1 MRNSIKHVLLAAYTN
16 SVTWIRSPR
25 VWFVLLIQC
34 IMCYGGLYELG
45 NSLHQFGWKITPVEC
60 FLFIA
65 SRQRLLTGTL
75 FLVFISEIP
84 PQCGF
89 HHFQWIRTTRSCWVY
104 GCALYCYLMVL
115 VMLLSLTVV
124 SCLSFAGHLQWS
136 TQWSD
141 SLRVAKGI
149 PESMSI
155 IPVVIRSRFSPV
167 GAYFAF
173 VLLTGSYWSVSYT
186 HLDVYKRQVLAG
198 ADILLTKRQINVSY
212 SPDHEQIVYD
222 GMMTMPGILE
232 MAGADIQGDAVQ
244 ELTTKNWDEV
254 VAFLGYV
261 PGMPTW
267 IPDGWVLDE
276 YYCAIFKNFS
286 IFDVTYSCQGFNEY
300 LAYSIEHYYGSEP
313 LHGTFEQ
320 DGIGYETFT
329 ATGQRLSLIHI

>member
-1 MRNSIKHVLLAAYTN
+1 MDSSKREAQNQLEAIKQSILDGRLTHGQICDALAEEIKKELQKSAEEVDIEYVLACQ
-16 SVTWIRSPR
+16 R
-25 VWFVLLIQC
+25 LIA
-34 IMCYGGLYELG
+34 
-45 NSLHQFGWKITPVEC
+45 SLHPKKAAQAESHAEHNFQAAHAKLQQEKHSVQKGRKRAIRYGFAVA
-60 FLFIA
+60 FL
-65 SRQRLLTGTL
+65 
-75 FLVFISEIP
+75 LV
-84 PQCGF
+84 
-89 HHFQWIRTTRSCWVY
+89 
-104 GCALYCYLMVL
+104 
-115 VMLLSLTVV
+115 
-124 SCLSFAGHLQWS
+124 
-136 TQWSD
+136 
-141 SLRVAKGI
+141 
-149 PESMSI
+149 
-155 IPVVIRSRFSPV
+155 
-167 GAYFAF
+167 
-173 VLLTGSYWSVSYT
+173 
-186 HLDVYKRQVLAG
+186 VLAG
-198 ADILLTKRQINVSY
+198 ADILLTKRQINVSH

-222 GMMTMPGILE
+222 GMMTIPGILE

-329 ATGQRLSLIHI
+329 ATGQRLYITSNTGSSVILWHDGSNVNSVIGPVAADELIHMVESIEEGKD

>member
-1 MRNSIKHVLLAAYTN
+1 MDSSKREAQNQLEAIKQSILDGRLTHGQICDALAEEIKKELQKSAEEVDIEYVLACQ
-16 SVTWIRSPR
+16 R
-25 VWFVLLIQC
+25 LIA
-34 IMCYGGLYELG
+34 
-45 NSLHQFGWKITPVEC
+45 SLHPKKAAQAESHAEHNFQAAHAKLQQEKHSVQKGRKRAISYGFAVA
-60 FLFIA
+60 FL
-65 SRQRLLTGTL
+65 
-75 FLVFISEIP
+75 LV
-84 PQCGF
+84 
-89 HHFQWIRTTRSCWVY
+89 
-104 GCALYCYLMVL
+104 
-115 VMLLSLTVV
+115 
-124 SCLSFAGHLQWS
+124 
-136 TQWSD
+136 
-141 SLRVAKGI
+141 
-149 PESMSI
+149 
-155 IPVVIRSRFSPV
+155 
-167 GAYFAF
+167 
-173 VLLTGSYWSVSYT
+173 
-186 HLDVYKRQVLAG
+186 VLAG

-329 ATGQRLSLIHI
+329 ATGQRLYITSNTGSSVILWHNGSNVNSVIGPVAADELIHMVESIEEGKD

>member
-1 MRNSIKHVLLAAYTN
+1 MDSSKREAQNQLEAIKQSILDGRLTHGQICDALAEEIKKELQKSAEEVDIEYVLACQ
-16 SVTWIRSPR
+16 R
-25 VWFVLLIQC
+25 LIA
-34 IMCYGGLYELG
+34 
-45 NSLHQFGWKITPVEC
+45 SLHSKEAAQAESHAEHNFEVAHAKLQQEKHSVQKGRKRAIRYGFAVA
-60 FLFIA
+60 FL
-65 SRQRLLTGTL
+65 
-75 FLVFISEIP
+75 LV
-84 PQCGF
+84 
-89 HHFQWIRTTRSCWVY
+89 
-104 GCALYCYLMVL
+104 
-115 VMLLSLTVV
+115 
-124 SCLSFAGHLQWS
+124 
-136 TQWSD
+136 
-141 SLRVAKGI
+141 
-149 PESMSI
+149 
-155 IPVVIRSRFSPV
+155 
-167 GAYFAF
+167 
-173 VLLTGSYWSVSYT
+173 
-186 HLDVYKRQVLAG
+186 VLAG

-300 LAYSIEHYYGSEP
+300 LAYSIEHYYGSEL

-320 DGIGYETFT
+320 DGIGHEAVT
-329 ATGQRLSLIHI
+329 ATGQQLYITSNTGSSVILWHDGSNVNSVIGPVAADELIHMVESIEEGTDTP

>member
-1 MRNSIKHVLLAAYTN
+1 MDSSKREAQTQLEAIKQSILDGRLTHGQICDALAEEIKKELQKSAEEVDIEYVLACQ
-16 SVTWIRSPR
+16 R
-25 VWFVLLIQC
+25 LIA
-34 IMCYGGLYELG
+34 
-45 NSLHQFGWKITPVEC
+45 SLHSKEAAQAESHAEHNFEVAHAKLQQEKHSVQKGRKRAIRYGFAVA
-60 FLFIA
+60 FL
-65 SRQRLLTGTL
+65 
-75 FLVFISEIP
+75 LV
-84 PQCGF
+84 
-89 HHFQWIRTTRSCWVY
+89 
-104 GCALYCYLMVL
+104 
-115 VMLLSLTVV
+115 
-124 SCLSFAGHLQWS
+124 
-136 TQWSD
+136 
-141 SLRVAKGI
+141 
-149 PESMSI
+149 
-155 IPVVIRSRFSPV
+155 
-167 GAYFAF
+167 
-173 VLLTGSYWSVSYT
+173 
-186 HLDVYKRQVLAG
+186 VLAG

-300 LAYSIEHYYGSEP
+300 LAYSIEHYYGSEL

-320 DGIGYETFT
+320 DGIGHEAVT
-329 ATGQRLSLIHI
+329 ATGQQLYITSNTGSSVILWHDGSNVNSVIGPVAADELIHMIESMKEGKGSP

>member
-1 MRNSIKHVLLAAYTN
+1 MDSSKREAQTQLEAIKQSILDGRLTHGQICDALAEEIKKELQKSAEEVDIEYVLACQ
-16 SVTWIRSPR
+16 R
-25 VWFVLLIQC
+25 LIA
-34 IMCYGGLYELG
+34 
-45 NSLHQFGWKITPVEC
+45 SLHPKKAAQAESHAEHNFEAAHAKLQQEKHSVQKGRKRAIRYGFAVA
-60 FLFIA
+60 FL
-65 SRQRLLTGTL
+65 
-75 FLVFISEIP
+75 LV
-84 PQCGF
+84 
-89 HHFQWIRTTRSCWVY
+89 
-104 GCALYCYLMVL
+104 
-115 VMLLSLTVV
+115 
-124 SCLSFAGHLQWS
+124 
-136 TQWSD
+136 
-141 SLRVAKGI
+141 
-149 PESMSI
+149 
-155 IPVVIRSRFSPV
+155 
-167 GAYFAF
+167 
-173 VLLTGSYWSVSYT
+173 
-186 HLDVYKRQVLAG
+186 VLAG

-329 ATGQRLSLIHI
+329 ATGQRLYITSNTGSSVILWHNGSNVNSVIGPVAADELIHMVESIEEGKD

>member
-1 MRNSIKHVLLAAYTN
+1 MDSSKREAQTQLEAIKQSILDGRLTHGQICDALAEEIKKELQKSAEEVDIEYVLACQ
-16 SVTWIRSPR
+16 R
-25 VWFVLLIQC
+25 LIA
-34 IMCYGGLYELG
+34 
-45 NSLHQFGWKITPVEC
+45 SLHSKEAAQAESHAEHNFEVAHAKLQQEKHSVQKGRKRAIRYGFAVA
-60 FLFIA
+60 FL
-65 SRQRLLTGTL
+65 
-75 FLVFISEIP
+75 LV
-84 PQCGF
+84 
-89 HHFQWIRTTRSCWVY
+89 
-104 GCALYCYLMVL
+104 
-115 VMLLSLTVV
+115 
-124 SCLSFAGHLQWS
+124 
-136 TQWSD
+136 
-141 SLRVAKGI
+141 
-149 PESMSI
+149 
-155 IPVVIRSRFSPV
+155 
-167 GAYFAF
+167 
-173 VLLTGSYWSVSYT
+173 
-186 HLDVYKRQVLAG
+186 VLAG

-300 LAYSIEHYYGSEP
+300 LAYSIEHYYGSEL

-320 DGIGYETFT
+320 DGIGHEAVT
-329 ATGQRLSLIHI
+329 ATGQQLYITSNTGSSVILWHDGSNVNSVIGPVAADELIHMVESIEEGKDTP

>member
-1 MRNSIKHVLLAAYTN
+1 MDSSKREAQNQLEAIKQSILDGRLTHGQICDALAEEIKKELQKSAEEVDIEYVLACQ
-16 SVTWIRSPR
+16 R
-25 VWFVLLIQC
+25 LIA
-34 IMCYGGLYELG
+34 
-45 NSLHQFGWKITPVEC
+45 SLHPKKAAQAESHAEHNFQAAHAKLQQEKHSVQKGRKRAIRYGFAVA
-60 FLFIA
+60 FL
-65 SRQRLLTGTL
+65 
-75 FLVFISEIP
+75 LV
-84 PQCGF
+84 
-89 HHFQWIRTTRSCWVY
+89 
-104 GCALYCYLMVL
+104 
-115 VMLLSLTVV
+115 
-124 SCLSFAGHLQWS
+124 
-136 TQWSD
+136 
-141 SLRVAKGI
+141 
-149 PESMSI
+149 
-155 IPVVIRSRFSPV
+155 
-167 GAYFAF
+167 
-173 VLLTGSYWSVSYT
+173 
-186 HLDVYKRQVLAG
+186 VLAG

-329 ATGQRLSLIHI
+329 ATGQHLYITSNTGSSVILWHNGSNVNSVIGPVAADELIHMVESIEEGKD

>member
-1 MRNSIKHVLLAAYTN
+1 MDSSKREAQTQLEAIKQSILDGRLTHGQICDALAEEIKKELQKSAEEVDIEYVLACQ
-16 SVTWIRSPR
+16 R
-25 VWFVLLIQC
+25 LIA
-34 IMCYGGLYELG
+34 
-45 NSLHQFGWKITPVEC
+45 SLHSKEAAQAESHAEHNFEVAHAKLRQEKHSVQKGRKRAIRYGFAVA
-60 FLFIA
+60 FL
-65 SRQRLLTGTL
+65 
-75 FLVFISEIP
+75 LV
-84 PQCGF
+84 
-89 HHFQWIRTTRSCWVY
+89 
-104 GCALYCYLMVL
+104 
-115 VMLLSLTVV
+115 
-124 SCLSFAGHLQWS
+124 
-136 TQWSD
+136 
-141 SLRVAKGI
+141 
-149 PESMSI
+149 
-155 IPVVIRSRFSPV
+155 
-167 GAYFAF
+167 
-173 VLLTGSYWSVSYT
+173 
-186 HLDVYKRQVLAG
+186 VLAG

-320 DGIGYETFT
+320 DEIGYEAVT
-329 ATGQRLSLIHI
+329 ATGQRLYITSNTGSSVILWHDGSNVNSVIGPVAADELIHMVESIEEGKD

>member
-1 MRNSIKHVLLAAYTN
+1 MDSSKREAQTQLEAIKQSILDGRLTHGQICDALAEEIKKELQKSAEEVDIEYVLACQ
-16 SVTWIRSPR
+16 R
-25 VWFVLLIQC
+25 LIA
-34 IMCYGGLYELG
+34 
-45 NSLHQFGWKITPVEC
+45 SLHSKEAARTESHAEHNFEAAHAKLRQEKHSVQKGRKRAIRYGFAVA
-60 FLFIA
+60 FL
-65 SRQRLLTGTL
+65 
-75 FLVFISEIP
+75 LV
-84 PQCGF
+84 
-89 HHFQWIRTTRSCWVY
+89 
-104 GCALYCYLMVL
+104 
-115 VMLLSLTVV
+115 
-124 SCLSFAGHLQWS
+124 
-136 TQWSD
+136 
-141 SLRVAKGI
+141 
-149 PESMSI
+149 
-155 IPVVIRSRFSPV
+155 
-167 GAYFAF
+167 
-173 VLLTGSYWSVSYT
+173 
-186 HLDVYKRQVLAG
+186 VLAG

-232 MAGADIQGDAVQ
+232 MAGADIQGDSVK

-329 ATGQRLSLIHI
+329 ATGQRLYITSNTGSSVILWHNGSNVNSVIGPVAADELIHMVESIEEGKD

>member
-1 MRNSIKHVLLAAYTN
+1 MDSSKREAQNQLEAIKQSILDGRLTHGQICDALAEEIKKELQKSAEEVDIEYVLACQ
-16 SVTWIRSPR
+16 R
-25 VWFVLLIQC
+25 LIA
-34 IMCYGGLYELG
+34 
-45 NSLHQFGWKITPVEC
+45 SLHSKEAAQAESHAEHNFEVAHAKLRQEKHSVQKGRKRAIRYGFAVA
-60 FLFIA
+60 FL
-65 SRQRLLTGTL
+65 
-75 FLVFISEIP
+75 LV
-84 PQCGF
+84 
-89 HHFQWIRTTRSCWVY
+89 
-104 GCALYCYLMVL
+104 
-115 VMLLSLTVV
+115 
-124 SCLSFAGHLQWS
+124 
-136 TQWSD
+136 
-141 SLRVAKGI
+141 
-149 PESMSI
+149 
-155 IPVVIRSRFSPV
+155 
-167 GAYFAF
+167 
-173 VLLTGSYWSVSYT
+173 
-186 HLDVYKRQVLAG
+186 VLAG
-198 ADILLTKRQINVSY
+198 ADILLTKRQINVSH

-329 ATGQRLSLIHI
+329 ATGQRLYITSNTGSSVILWHDNSNVNSITGPVAADDLIHMVESIEEGKDSP

>member
-1 MRNSIKHVLLAAYTN
+1 MDSSKREAQTQLEAIKQSILDGRLTHGQICDALAEEIKKELQKSAEEVDIEYVLACQ
-16 SVTWIRSPR
+16 R
-25 VWFVLLIQC
+25 LIA
-34 IMCYGGLYELG
+34 
-45 NSLHQFGWKITPVEC
+45 SLHPKKAAQAESHAEHNFQAAHAKLQQEKHSVQKGRKRAIRYGFAVA
-60 FLFIA
+60 FL
-65 SRQRLLTGTL
+65 
-75 FLVFISEIP
+75 LV
-84 PQCGF
+84 
-89 HHFQWIRTTRSCWVY
+89 
-104 GCALYCYLMVL
+104 
-115 VMLLSLTVV
+115 
-124 SCLSFAGHLQWS
+124 
-136 TQWSD
+136 
-141 SLRVAKGI
+141 
-149 PESMSI
+149 
-155 IPVVIRSRFSPV
+155 
-167 GAYFAF
+167 
-173 VLLTGSYWSVSYT
+173 
-186 HLDVYKRQVLAG
+186 VLAG

-300 LAYSIEHYYGSEP
+300 LAYSIEHYYGSEL

-320 DGIGYETFT
+320 DGIGHEAVT
-329 ATGQRLSLIHI
+329 ATGQQLYITSNTGSSVILWHDGSNVNSVIGPVAADELIHMVESIEEGKD

>member
-1 MRNSIKHVLLAAYTN
+1 MDSSKREAQTQLEAIKQSILDGRLTHGQICDALAEEIKKELQKSAEEVDIEYVLACQ
-16 SVTWIRSPR
+16 R
-25 VWFVLLIQC
+25 LIA
-34 IMCYGGLYELG
+34 
-45 NSLHQFGWKITPVEC
+45 SLHSKEAAQAESHAEHNFEVAHAKLRQEKHSVQKGRKRAIRYGFAVA
-60 FLFIA
+60 FL
-65 SRQRLLTGTL
+65 
-75 FLVFISEIP
+75 LV
-84 PQCGF
+84 
-89 HHFQWIRTTRSCWVY
+89 
-104 GCALYCYLMVL
+104 
-115 VMLLSLTVV
+115 
-124 SCLSFAGHLQWS
+124 
-136 TQWSD
+136 
-141 SLRVAKGI
+141 
-149 PESMSI
+149 
-155 IPVVIRSRFSPV
+155 
-167 GAYFAF
+167 
-173 VLLTGSYWSVSYT
+173 
-186 HLDVYKRQVLAG
+186 VLAG

-300 LAYSIEHYYGSEP
+300 LAYSIEHYYGSEL

-320 DGIGYETFT
+320 DEIGHEAVT
-329 ATGQRLSLIHI
+329 ATGQQLYITSNTGSSVILWHDNSNVNSITGPVAADDLIHMVESIEEGKHSP

>member
-1 MRNSIKHVLLAAYTN
+1 MDSSKREAQTQLEAIKQSILDGRLTHGQICDALAEEIKKELQKSAEEVDIEYVLACQ
-16 SVTWIRSPR
+16 R
-25 VWFVLLIQC
+25 LIA
-34 IMCYGGLYELG
+34 
-45 NSLHQFGWKITPVEC
+45 SLHSKEAAQAESHAEHNFEVAHAKLQQEKHSVQKGRKRAIRYGFAVA
-60 FLFIA
+60 FL
-65 SRQRLLTGTL
+65 
-75 FLVFISEIP
+75 LV
-84 PQCGF
+84 
-89 HHFQWIRTTRSCWVY
+89 
-104 GCALYCYLMVL
+104 
-115 VMLLSLTVV
+115 
-124 SCLSFAGHLQWS
+124 
-136 TQWSD
+136 
-141 SLRVAKGI
+141 
-149 PESMSI
+149 
-155 IPVVIRSRFSPV
+155 
-167 GAYFAF
+167 
-173 VLLTGSYWSVSYT
+173 
-186 HLDVYKRQVLAG
+186 VLAG

-329 ATGQRLSLIHI
+329 ATGQRLYITSNTGSSVILWHNGSNVNSVIGPVAADELIHMVESMKEGKGSP

>member
-1 MRNSIKHVLLAAYTN
+1 MDSSKREAQTQLEAIKQSILDGRLTHGQICDALAEEIKKELQKSAEEVDIEYVLACQ
-16 SVTWIRSPR
+16 R
-25 VWFVLLIQC
+25 LIA
-34 IMCYGGLYELG
+34 
-45 NSLHQFGWKITPVEC
+45 SLHPKKAAQAESHAEHNFQAAHAKLQQEKHSVQKGRKRAIRYGFAVA
-60 FLFIA
+60 FL
-65 SRQRLLTGTL
+65 
-75 FLVFISEIP
+75 LV
-84 PQCGF
+84 
-89 HHFQWIRTTRSCWVY
+89 
-104 GCALYCYLMVL
+104 
-115 VMLLSLTVV
+115 
-124 SCLSFAGHLQWS
+124 
-136 TQWSD
+136 
-141 SLRVAKGI
+141 
-149 PESMSI
+149 
-155 IPVVIRSRFSPV
+155 
-167 GAYFAF
+167 
-173 VLLTGSYWSVSYT
+173 
-186 HLDVYKRQVLAG
+186 VLAG

-320 DGIGYETFT
+320 DEIGYETFT
-329 ATGQRLSLIHI
+329 ATGQRLYITSNTGSSVILWHDGSNVNSVIGPVAADELIHMVESIEEGKD

>member
-1 MRNSIKHVLLAAYTN
+1 MDSSKREAQNQLEAIKQSILDGRLTHGQICDALAEEIKEELQKSAEEVDIEYVLACQ
-16 SVTWIRSPR
+16 R
-25 VWFVLLIQC
+25 LIA
-34 IMCYGGLYELG
+34 
-45 NSLHQFGWKITPVEC
+45 SLHPKKAAQAESHAEHNFQAAHAKLQQEKHSVQKGRKRAIRYGFAVA
-60 FLFIA
+60 FL
-65 SRQRLLTGTL
+65 
-75 FLVFISEIP
+75 LV
-84 PQCGF
+84 
-89 HHFQWIRTTRSCWVY
+89 
-104 GCALYCYLMVL
+104 
-115 VMLLSLTVV
+115 
-124 SCLSFAGHLQWS
+124 
-136 TQWSD
+136 
-141 SLRVAKGI
+141 
-149 PESMSI
+149 
-155 IPVVIRSRFSPV
+155 
-167 GAYFAF
+167 
-173 VLLTGSYWSVSYT
+173 
-186 HLDVYKRQVLAG
+186 VLAG

-329 ATGQRLSLIHI
+329 ATGQRLYITSNTGSSVILWHNGSNVNSVIGPVAADELIHMVESIEEGKD

>member
-1 MRNSIKHVLLAAYTN
+1 MDSSKREAQNQLEAIKQSILDGRLTHGQICDALAEEIKKELQKSAEEVDIEYVLACQ
-16 SVTWIRSPR
+16 R
-25 VWFVLLIQC
+25 LIA
-34 IMCYGGLYELG
+34 
-45 NSLHQFGWKITPVEC
+45 SLHPKKAAQAESHAEHNFQAAHAKLQQEKHSVQKGRKRAIRYGFAVA
-60 FLFIA
+60 FL
-65 SRQRLLTGTL
+65 
-75 FLVFISEIP
+75 LV
-84 PQCGF
+84 
-89 HHFQWIRTTRSCWVY
+89 
-104 GCALYCYLMVL
+104 
-115 VMLLSLTVV
+115 
-124 SCLSFAGHLQWS
+124 
-136 TQWSD
+136 
-141 SLRVAKGI
+141 
-149 PESMSI
+149 
-155 IPVVIRSRFSPV
+155 
-167 GAYFAF
+167 
-173 VLLTGSYWSVSYT
+173 
-186 HLDVYKRQVLAG
+186 VLAG

-222 GMMTMPGILE
+222 GTMTMPGILE

-329 ATGQRLSLIHI
+329 ATGQRLYITSNTGSSVILWHNGSNVNSVIGPVAADELIHMVESIEEGKD